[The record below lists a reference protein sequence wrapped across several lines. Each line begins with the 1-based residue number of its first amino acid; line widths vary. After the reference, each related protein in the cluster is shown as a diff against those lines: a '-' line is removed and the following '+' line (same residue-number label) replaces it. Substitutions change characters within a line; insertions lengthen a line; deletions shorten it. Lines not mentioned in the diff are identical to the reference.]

1 MHPSFFAHLPH
12 LDPSGGTSRPA
23 GETVD
28 VYTVSKYLSSAIFSS
43 DSELSVQTSCVHPWR
58 LGGAGVIVT
67 PIRRRSVLTRL
78 YECNLTRDI
87 HLQPEKAVDEAGLS
101 PGLGATPGHV

>member
-1 MHPSFFAHLPH
+1 MYLP
-12 LDPSGGTSRPA
+12 
-23 GETVD
+23 
-28 VYTVSKYLSSAIFSS
+28 
-43 DSELSVQTSCVHPWR
+43 PWR